1 VNFGFTEEGDKMKI
15 SVGSDHAGYKYKEI
29 IKKYLTEKGY
39 EVIDHGAFS
48 EESSDYPDFIRPAAQ
63 DVVEGKS
70 DKGIGVCGTGIGVS
84 IVANKVKGI
93 RAAQAVNEI
102 MAKLSIEH
110 NNANFLAL
118 GERVTEEKDIIPIVE
133 AWLNARFLGGR
144 HLRRINK
151 IEN

>member
-1 VNFGFTEEGDKMKI
+1 MKI
-15 SVGSDHAGYKYKEI
+15 SLGSDHAGFKYKEI
-29 IKKYLTEKGY
+29 IKKYLTEKGF
-39 EVIDHGAFS
+39 EVVDHGAYS
-48 EESSDYPDFIRPAAQ
+48 EESSDYPDFIRPAAK
-63 DVVEGKS
+63 DVAEGKA

-93 RAAQAVNEI
+93 RAAQAINEK

-118 GERVTEEKDIIPIVE
+118 GERVIEEKDIIPIIDV
-133 AWLNARFLGGR
+133 WLNSQFLGGR

-151 IEN
+151 IEG

>member
-1 VNFGFTEEGDKMKI
+1 MTI
-15 SVGSDHAGYKYKEI
+15 SLGSDHAGFKYKEI
-29 IKKYLTEKGY
+29 IKKYLAEKGI

-48 EESSDYPDFIRPAAQ
+48 EESSDYPDFVRPAAL
-63 DVVEGKS
+63 DVAEGKAE
-70 DKGIGVCGTGIGVS
+70 KGIGVCGTGIGVS

-93 RAAQAVNEI
+93 RAAQAVNEE

-118 GERVTEEKDIIPIVE
+118 GERVTDEKDIIPIVDT
-133 AWLNARFLGGR
+133 WLNSQFLGGR

-151 IEN
+151 IEGQK